1 MKREPMA
8 GEGERDLWLGP
19 TLRHWPTAPSDP
31 CVDAEALAAWVEGK
45 LDAKQA
51 SAVELHASD
60 CPHCM
65 AMLASMERTT
75 PVAEEPKRSGSL
87 LRWLVPLAAAATA
100 IAIWI
105 AVPNRPVTQVPSAS
119 VPAASAPQQSA
130 SQESARQES
139 APPESARQDQS
150 RQLAKEPDVQA
161 AIPVPEAGKPD
172 QPAQD
177 QFAPVLPVE
186 RRGAIERQPPP
197 GARENSER
205 RAEAKEERQALDAL
219 RERSLSTLRDQAAGA
234 PSQAPAPPPSAPT
247 ARANETFAAPMLQQQ
262 LAAPAA
268 PSSESTAPSD
278 PLIRWRVIGWAAVER
293 SIDGGNTWIKT
304 SAVPGVTANST
315 PMLWVVSVRAVD
327 NLRGTVL
334 TSDRREF
341 YTTNGG
347 ISWERVQE
355 NSVAPF

>member
-8 GEGERDLWLGP
+8 GEGEHDVWLGSM
-19 TLRHWPTAPSDP
+19 LRQWPAAPPDS
-31 CVDAEALAAWVEGK
+31 CVDAETLAAWAEGK
-45 LDAKQA
+45 LEAKQA
-51 SAVELHASD
+51 AAVELHASN
-60 CPHCM
+60 CARCM
-65 AMLASMERTT
+65 AMLASLERTT
-75 PVAEEPKRSGSL
+75 PAPEAPKPSWSWAAL
-87 LRWLVPLAAAATA
+87 LRWLVPLTAAATA

-105 AVPNRPVTQVPSAS
+105 LVPNQPVTQLPS
-119 VPAASAPQQSA
+119 VPVPEATAPQPST
-130 SQESARQES
+130 RQES

-150 RQLAKEPDVQA
+150 RQVAREPDVQA
-161 AIPVPEAGKPD
+161 PAVVPETGKQD

-186 RRGAIERQPPP
+186 RSGAIERQPSSS
-197 GARENSER
+197 ARENAER
-205 RAEAKEERQALDAL
+205 RAEMKEERQALDEL
-219 RERSLSTLRDQAAGA
+219 RERSLATLRDRAATPP
-234 PSQAPAPPPSAPT
+234 PSPAPPAAPSAPAAT
-247 ARANETFAAPMLQQQ
+247 ANEALAAQTFQQQ
-262 LAAPAA
+262 LAAPPT
-268 PSSESTAPSD
+268 PSSESTSPND
-278 PLIRWRVIGWAAVER
+278 PLIRWRVIAWTAVER

-304 SAVPGVTANST
+304 TLVPGVTVDSV

-355 NSVAPF
+355 NSAAPF

>member
-19 TLRHWPTAPSDP
+19 TLRHWPTAPSAP
-31 CVDAEALAAWVEGK
+31 CVDAETLAAWAEGR

-75 PVAEEPKRSGSL
+75 PVAEEPKRAWSTGSL
-87 LRWLVPLAAAATA
+87 LRWLVPLTAAATA

-105 AVPNRPVTQVPSAS
+105 LVPNRQVTQMPPAPVPE
-119 VPAASAPQQSA
+119 ASAPQR
-130 SQESARQES
+130 SARLES

-150 RQLAKEPDVQA
+150 RELAKEPDVPA
-161 AIPVPEAGKPD
+161 PTPMPAGKPD

-177 QFAPVLPVE
+177 QFAPVLPAE
-186 RRGAIERQPPP
+186 RRAIERQPPA
-197 GARENSER
+197 GARENMER
-205 RAEAKEERQALDAL
+205 RAETKEERQALDAL
-219 RERSLSTLRDQAAGA
+219 RERSLSTLRDRAAPA

-247 ARANETFAAPMLQQQ
+247 APANETFAAPMLQQQ

-304 SAVPGVTANST
+304 SAVPGVTPDSL